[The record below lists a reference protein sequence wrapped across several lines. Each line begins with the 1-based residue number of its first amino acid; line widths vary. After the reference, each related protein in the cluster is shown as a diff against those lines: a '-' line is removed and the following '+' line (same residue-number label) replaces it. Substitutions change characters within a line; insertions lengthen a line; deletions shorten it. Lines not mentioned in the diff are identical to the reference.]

1 MLDFSAEMSVRILF
15 DVYFCMSTLTDSVK
29 RPFCT
34 GRGGHECLVHIHR
47 EHIIIKEDQGKICIS
62 IQVPFMHLHLS
73 MFFFSYLLLCK
84 VFFFIPISNIRKK
97 K

>member
-34 GRGGHECLVHIHR
+34 GRG
-47 EHIIIKEDQGKICIS
+47 KICIS
-62 IQVPFMHLHLS
+62 IQVPFMHLQ
-73 MFFFSYLLLCK
+73 
-84 VFFFIPISNIRKK
+84 
-97 K
+97 